1 MKTLLAA
8 FALAASLPA
17 FAVDTAILESY
28 RSAAKVENP
37 AFKDLSGARGQ
48 AFYSAKSGELSC
60 ASCHTESPKATGK
73 HATTGKEILPL
84 APTANAERFSD
95 PAKVEK
101 WFKRNCNEV
110 LKRAC
115 TAQEKGDFTT
125 YVLSIK

>member
-8 FALAASLPA
+8 LTLVASLPA
-17 FAVDTAILESY
+17 FAVDNTILESY
-28 RSAAKVENP
+28 RSS
-37 AFKDLSGARGQ
+37 AFKDFSAARGQ
-48 AFYSAKSGELSC
+48 TFYSAKSGDLSC
-60 ASCHTESPKATGK
+60 ASCHTESPKAAGR

-110 LKRAC
+110 MKRAC
-115 TAQEKGDFTT
+115 TAQEKGDFMT
-125 YVLSIK
+125 YVLSVK